1 MKAILSDI
9 HGNLEALQAVLD
21 DAARQGATE
30 IYCLGNVCS
39 LGGPNPY
46 ECADLALAWSMVLL
60 GNHDQ
65 AMFADPSRY
74 PAYAR
79 NAFRWAAAQIEAPI
93 PTTAEGQ
100 RRRQFLEGL
109 PRSHQVGDWL
119 FVHGSPRNPIH
130 EFVQPENLYNAQKM
144 AQVFAF
150 VERYGFVG
158 RTRQPGI
165 LTEDRRF
172 IRPDQA
178 GNFYRLDGRKTIVN
192 VGSVGQPRD
201 GDPRACYALLDG
213 DTIRYRR
220 VEYDVQ
226 TTIKKIHAIP
236 DLDNSLGDRL
246 RTGR

>member
-1 MKAILSDI
+1 MKAVLSDI

-39 LGGPNPY
+39 LGGPNPR
-46 ECADLALAWSMVLL
+46 ECADPALSWAMVLL

-65 AMFADPSRY
+65 AMFVDPGDS

-79 NAFRWAAAQIEAPI
+79 NALLWAAAQIEAPV
-93 PTTAEGQ
+93 PTNAEGH
-100 RRRQFLEGL
+100 RRRQFIEGL
-109 PRSHQVGDWL
+109 PRAYQKGEFL

-130 EFVQPENLYNAQKM
+130 EFVQPEDLYNAQRI
-144 AQVFAF
+144 AEVFAF
-150 VERYGFVG
+150 VERYCFVG
-158 RTRQPGI
+158 RTHQPGI

-172 IRPDQA
+172 IRPEQA
-178 GNFYRLDGRKTIVN
+178 GNFYRLDGRKTLVN

-201 GDPRACYALLDG
+201 GDPRACYVLLDG
-213 DTIRYRR
+213 DTIQYRR
-220 VEYDVQ
+220 VEYDVE
-226 TTIKKIHAIP
+226 TTVRKVHAIP
-236 DLDNSLGDRL
+236 ELADSLGDRL